1 MGTFPRFVN
10 ASHPREHIP
19 DPLVTIFVWRIH
31 SLHAH
36 IWAETDFVL
45 VGTARLY
52 PRNVEYVRVEDL
64 GITPEHG
71 FLLTACSPA
80 RVAWAERHLIWI
92 TPNTFLLSC
101 LTVAVLP
108 RRAPLRMT

>member
-10 ASHPREHIP
+10 EPHPREHIP

-52 PRNVEYVRVEDL
+52 PRNVEYVKVEDQGMTRAWILAHCMTHKHVLHGL
-64 GITPEHG
+64 GDT
-71 FLLTACSPA
+71 
-80 RVAWAERHLIWI
+80 
-92 TPNTFLLSC
+92 
-101 LTVAVLP
+101 
-108 RRAPLRMT
+108 